1 MAGVNKPGSMV
12 SQWRATRRL
21 YPIYAALATQFDLP
35 KPPYESLEDVADVS
49 EPEVIQRVE
58 EWLTKMD
65 ESLQVHQFRQLLH
78 NVGLANSESKLLALI
93 ERHLTKPHL
102 AEAGRDKVDFLI
114 AQYFSVCAPPS
125 FHDRD
130 LSVEEVAEVLEAVV
144 GEGPH
149 FMLEWL
155 QPLDDL
161 IEAMPH
167 CQTVHELKARII
179 EPARLLKAAAGSKYF
194 TSSAVLAFTRFN
206 FLARRTFVRLVNR
219 DLEAVQE
226 GLKRLQAR
234 GVETV
239 DCTDAQL
246 SERESIADLRRLAQE
261 WRQPSIDYGSD
272 RSYEQLLQLRCVVEK
287 AVREPR
293 AVPASSTQASE
304 LQERLEQLTAE
315 ISSLRQTME
324 REVGQMKALLVSALL
339 ASGAEEPL
347 ALEPQAAESH
357 SAAEPEATVPVAVAT
372 VLPEVK
378 PEVAAPSAP
387 APITTEPPAAVAPV
401 PEVAHLPAPAPA
413 SAEVI
418 NAPDLGEVTERIRK
432 QLATTRK
439 GTPGAVRVGETSLLL
454 SAGEVGSFLNGNDE
468 LSRMIRSAVAARV
481 MLVEAIESQ
490 KKRPAPAYL
499 KPTIALAKEQAALL
513 QQGGGLGDSPR
524 ADVKEL
530 LSLTGRQLHAIIDQA
545 ERTLQ
550 RTIRMVAQS

>member
-1 MAGVNKPGSMV
+1 
-12 SQWRATRRL
+12 
-21 YPIYAALATQFDLP
+21 
-35 KPPYESLEDVADVS
+35 
-49 EPEVIQRVE
+49 
-58 EWLTKMD
+58 
-65 ESLQVHQFRQLLH
+65 
-78 NVGLANSESKLLALI
+78 
-93 ERHLTKPHL
+93 
-102 AEAGRDKVDFLI
+102 
-114 AQYFSVCAPPS
+114 
-125 FHDRD
+125 
-130 LSVEEVAEVLEAVV
+130 
-144 GEGPH
+144 
-149 FMLEWL
+149 
-155 QPLDDL
+155 
-161 IEAMPH
+161 MPH

-246 SERESIADLRRLAQE
+246 SASESIADLRRLSQE

-287 AVREPR
+287 AVREPH
-293 AVPASSTQASE
+293 AAPASSRQAGA

-315 ISSLRQTME
+315 VSSLRETME

-339 ASGAEEPL
+339 ASGKEEPHAAGAEAAGARSSAGAEIPVETAL
-347 ALEPQAAESH
+347 AAALE
-357 SAAEPEATVPVAVAT
+357 
-372 VLPEVK
+372 EVK
-378 PEVAAPSAP
+378 PEAVAAAAP
-387 APITTEPPAAVAPV
+387 APVATEPAAA
-401 PEVAHLPAPAPA
+401 AAPAPAVAHPPAPVPA

-418 NAPDLGEVTERIRK
+418 NAPDLGEVAERIRK
-432 QLATTRK
+432 QLSGITRK

-454 SAGEVGSFLNGNDE
+454 SAGEVGSFLNGNDDV
-468 LSRMIRSAVAARV
+468 SRMIRSAVAARV

-524 ADVKEL
+524 PELKEL